1 MNNSMND
8 LMNLISVLCGG
19 YCLYTWFRLVRE
31 KRLFENGI
39 LLPKDRKPEDCV
51 DEDAYIRIIRP
62 KLGILGLV
70 IFLFGVFSAINDRC
84 DPPLLEF
91 PLIFIPWGVEAAVL
105 IWYAVSCF
113 FKAVYS
119 SWQSAFISASRPP
132 ASSISRS
139 SSASFFALQK
149 LR

>member
-39 LLPKDRKPEDCV
+39 LLPKDRKPEDCF
-51 DEDAYIRIIRP
+51 DEGAYIRIIRP

-84 DPPLLEF
+84 DPPILEF
-91 PLIFIPWGVEAAVL
+91 PLIFIPWGVEAARADLVRREQL
-105 IWYAVSCF
+105 ARDEGLFLKVNGNVPPVKKLAGGIFCVIAVV
-113 FKAVYS
+113 KRDLV
-119 SWQSAFISASRPP
+119 
-132 ASSISRS
+132 
-139 SSASFFALQK
+139 
-149 LR
+149 

>member
-51 DEDAYIRIIRP
+51 DEH
-62 KLGILGLV
+62 
-70 IFLFGVFSAINDRC
+70 
-84 DPPLLEF
+84 
-91 PLIFIPWGVEAAVL
+91 
-105 IWYAVSCF
+105 
-113 FKAVYS
+113 
-119 SWQSAFISASRPP
+119 ISASSAQSLAFWDWWFSCLACFRPSMIG
-132 ASSISRS
+132 ATRRFS
-139 SSASFFALQK
+139 SS
-149 LR
+149 R

>member
-31 KRLFENGI
+31 KKLFENAI

-70 IFLFGVFSAINDRC
+70 VFLFGVFSAINDR
-84 DPPLLEF
+84 
-91 PLIFIPWGVEAAVL
+91 
-105 IWYAVSCF
+105 
-113 FKAVYS
+113 
-119 SWQSAFISASRPP
+119 
-132 ASSISRS
+132 
-139 SSASFFALQK
+139 
-149 LR
+149 

>member
-31 KRLFENGI
+31 KKLFMSSV
-39 LLPKDRKPEDCV
+39 LLPKDRKPSDCL
-51 DEDAYIRIIRP
+51 DEEGYIKTIRP

-70 IFLFGVFSAINDRC
+70 ILLFGVFSAVNDRC

-91 PLIFIPWGVEAAVL
+91 PLTFIPWGVEAVVL
-105 IWYAVSCF
+105 IWYAVS
-113 FKAVYS
+113 S
-119 SWQSAFISASRPP
+119 SRAMKDYF
-132 ASSISRS
+132 
-139 SSASFFALQK
+139 
-149 LR
+149 

>member
-31 KRLFENGI
+31 KKLFENAI

-51 DEDAYIRIIRP
+51 DEDAYIRILRP

-70 IFLFGVFSAINDRC
+70 VFLFGVFSAIMIGATRR
-84 DPPLLEF
+84 F
-91 PLIFIPWGVEAAVL
+91 
-105 IWYAVSCF
+105 
-113 FKAVYS
+113 
-119 SWQSAFISASRPP
+119 
-132 ASSISRS
+132 S
-139 SSASFFALQK
+139 SS
-149 LR
+149 R

>member
-84 DPPLLEF
+84 DPPILEF
-91 PLIFIPWGVEAAVL
+91 PLIFIPWGVEAVVL
-105 IWYAVSCF
+105 IWYAVS
-113 FKAVYS
+113 S
-119 SWQSAFISASRPP
+119 SRAMKDYF
-132 ASSISRS
+132 
-139 SSASFFALQK
+139 
-149 LR
+149 

>member
-31 KRLFENGI
+31 KKLFENGI

-51 DEDAYIRIIRP
+51 DEDACIRIIRP

-70 IFLFGVFSAINDRC
+70 VFLFGVFSAINDRC

-105 IWYAVSCF
+105 IWYAVS
-113 FKAVYS
+113 S
-119 SWQSAFISASRPP
+119 SRAMKDYF
-132 ASSISRS
+132 
-139 SSASFFALQK
+139 
-149 LR
+149 

>member
-70 IFLFGVFSAINDRC
+70 VFLFGVFSATQYF
-84 DPPLLEF
+84 L
-91 PLIFIPWGVEAAVL
+91 
-105 IWYAVSCF
+105 
-113 FKAVYS
+113 
-119 SWQSAFISASRPP
+119 
-132 ASSISRS
+132 
-139 SSASFFALQK
+139 
-149 LR
+149 